1 MFRGCNHVALS
12 FTHLTKQFNL
22 NIIKIYIKIFW
33 AILNNLAF
41 HVKMLLVL
49 TEVSLA
55 LLAES
60 FLSRWHPEKQ
70 SWVDK
75 NRGKEDLCYSLVIVV
90 KTEQS
95 SPDRPIRAGVIRTN
109 APALGSDI
117 KTIYCENIIPVFCHK
132 LVMLYSLVSLFSISS
147 LFQWKFN

>member
-1 MFRGCNHVALS
+1 
-12 FTHLTKQFNL
+12 
-22 NIIKIYIKIFW
+22 
-33 AILNNLAF
+33 
-41 HVKMLLVL
+41 MLLVL
-49 TEVSLA
+49 TEVDIA

-95 SPDRPIRAGVIRTN
+95 SPDP
-109 APALGSDI
+109 S
-117 KTIYCENIIPVFCHK
+117 E
-132 LVMLYSLVSLFSISS
+132 LVLSELMLLLLVLT
-147 LFQWKFN
+147 

>member
-1 MFRGCNHVALS
+1 
-12 FTHLTKQFNL
+12 
-22 NIIKIYIKIFW
+22 
-33 AILNNLAF
+33 
-41 HVKMLLVL
+41 MLLVL

-70 SWVDK
+70 SRVDK

-117 KTIYCENIIPVFCHK
+117 KQFTVK
-132 LVMLYSLVSLFSISS
+132 T
-147 LFQWKFN
+147 